1 MACSRYLLGIDVGTY
16 GTKTCLWSADGILV
30 SAARREYGVSHPQPL
45 WAEQDPEVWWKA
57 CTQTTREVM
66 EKAGLGAP
74 NISGIGLSA
83 YVPPLVALDQRGDVL
98 RPAIMSFDQRSLP
111 QAERLRD
118 RAGREIFE
126 TTGNR
131 VAPGA
136 FSSTSMAW
144 LKEEE
149 PEVFTRVHKFV
160 HANGYIA
167 HRLTGRFSMDYSN
180 ASMTLLF
187 DVAKKTWS
195 ERLCDAVGVPIEK
208 LPEPVGSWEVV
219 GGLTTEAAVNLGLG
233 GGGEGVPVVAGGND
247 SACSMLGAG
256 VVEPGMVFESMG
268 SSIVFAYVSERP
280 VSDERLMNR
289 CHVVPDRWISLAGM
303 NTPGACYRWFREEF
317 GGAEKIVAERLGID
331 AYSLL
336 DKEAD
341 DSPPGAHGL
350 VFLPYFSGER
360 SPIWNSDARG
370 VFFGLTLSHRRA
382 DLIRAILEGGAYAV
396 LDNMEALAEKGLRIG
411 EVTLAGGGANS
422 GTWRRIMADVIGAPL
437 RLASTVETA
446 TLGAAILAGCGAGL
460 YRDPRTASKELSSSS
475 EVEKPRMEEHE
486 RYSARFRLFKKVY
499 ECLLPCYT
507 LARTLER
514 GA

>member
-1 MACSRYLLGIDVGTY
+1 MACSKYLLGIDVGTY
-16 GTKTCLWSADGILV
+16 STKTCLWSIDGILV
-30 SAARREYGVSHPQPL
+30 SAARSEYGVNHPQPL

-303 NTPGACYRWFREEF
+303 NTPGPVT
-317 GGAEKIVAERLGID
+317 GG
-331 AYSLL
+331 S
-336 DKEAD
+336 
-341 DSPPGAHGL
+341 
-350 VFLPYFSGER
+350 ER
-360 SPIWNSDARG
+360 SSAVP
-370 VFFGLTLSHRRA
+370 RR
-382 DLIRAILEGGAYAV
+382 
-396 LDNMEALAEKGLRIG
+396 
-411 EVTLAGGGANS
+411 
-422 GTWRRIMADVIGAPL
+422 
-437 RLASTVETA
+437 
-446 TLGAAILAGCGAGL
+446 
-460 YRDPRTASKELSSSS
+460 
-475 EVEKPRMEEHE
+475 
-486 RYSARFRLFKKVY
+486 
-499 ECLLPCYT
+499 
-507 LARTLER
+507 
-514 GA
+514 